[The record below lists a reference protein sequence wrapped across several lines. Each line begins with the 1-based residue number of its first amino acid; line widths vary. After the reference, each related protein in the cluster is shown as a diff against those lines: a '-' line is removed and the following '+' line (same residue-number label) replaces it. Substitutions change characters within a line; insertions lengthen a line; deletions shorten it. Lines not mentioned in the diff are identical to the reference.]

1 MTDANSVE
9 RNSATAA
16 DTEPVASIA
25 PLEPALWRRM
35 SDAGSASE
43 MAGAWLSLQCQAIDG
58 AYRGIVL
65 LTGDAPNSFDVAAS
79 WPEGVIA
86 RSPLLTEVAEV
97 ALRERR
103 GVAKDEAGAAHVA
116 YPILLDDRT
125 HGVVGVSV
133 RNARQEGLRSA
144 LRQLQWG
151 AAWMRERFLLARTSQ
166 QEELLDRSRA
176 ALDLLG
182 DALGFRGFGASA
194 MAVVTGL
201 ASRAKCSRVSL
212 GIRRARTVK
221 VRAISNSAQ
230 FGRKMGLVAALGA
243 AMDEAIDQRC
253 VILYPA
259 PDDQV
264 VATAA
269 HGQLSRAQGDTHVLT
284 VPLIVADDFI
294 GAMTFERSRDEP
306 FDSRTIELL
315 ELVSSILAPV
325 LEEKRLNDRWLITKI
340 GESVRQ
346 QIAGLIGP
354 GHLLRKLIAT
364 AVLAAA
370 AFLSLATGVY
380 RVDADAQVEGQ
391 VRRAVVSP
399 YDGFIKDAT
408 ARAGDTVAE
417 GQVLATLED
426 SDLILERLKAVT
438 ERDQRTHEY
447 DKAIAARQPA
457 AINVIQSQIA
467 QSEAQIKLI
476 DEQLSRVKLR
486 SPIAG
491 LVVSGDLSQLIGT
504 SVQRGQV
511 LFEISPLGAF
521 RVNLDV
527 DEREIGQIEA
537 GQHGELVVTALPN
550 QSIPFVINK
559 ITPIADARAGKNVYR
574 VEGEIEGDASR
585 LRPGMEGVGKI
596 EIGRRKLA
604 WMWTHPLTN
613 WARVWFWRWTH

>member
-1 MTDANSVE
+1 MTDANSAE
-9 RNSATAA
+9 RGGEAGDLEQAA
-16 DTEPVASIA
+16 AIA

-35 SDAGSASE
+35 SDARSALE
-43 MAGAWLSLQCQAIDG
+43 MAGAWLSLQCQGIDG
-58 AYRGIVL
+58 ACRGMVL
-65 LTGDAPNSFDVAAS
+65 LTGASSTSFDVAAS

-86 RSPLLTEVAEV
+86 RSPALAEVAEL

-103 GVAKDEAGAAHVA
+103 GVAKDDHAGSTHVA

-125 HGVVGVSV
+125 HGVAAVSV
-133 RNARQEGLRSA
+133 RAARQEAARSA

-151 AAWMRERFLLARTSQ
+151 VAWMRERFLVAQTRR

-201 ASRAKCSRVSL
+201 ASRAKCSRASL
-212 GIRRARTVK
+212 GIRRDRSVK

-253 VILYPA
+253 VVLYPPPA
-259 PDDQV
+259 DQV

-269 HGQLSRAQGDTHVLT
+269 HERLSRAQADAHILT
-284 VPLIVADDFI
+284 VPLLVADDFV
-294 GAMTFERSRDEP
+294 GAMTFERPRDEP
-306 FDSRTIELL
+306 FDPRTIELL
-315 ELVSSILAPV
+315 ELVSSIIAPV
-325 LEEKRLNDRWLITKI
+325 LEEKRLNDRWLVVKI
-340 GESVRQ
+340 AESARQ
-346 QIAGLIGP
+346 QIATLIGP
-354 GHLLRKLIAT
+354 GHVLRKLIAAGALGA
-364 AVLAAA
+364 AV
-370 AFLSLATGVY
+370 FLSLASGTY
-380 RVDADAQVEGQ
+380 RVDADAQVEGR

-399 YDGFIKDAT
+399 YDGFIKDAM

-417 GQVLATLED
+417 GQALATLED
-426 SDLILERLKAVT
+426 SDLLLERLKAVT
-438 ERDQRTHEY
+438 ERDQRIHEY
-447 DKAIAARQPA
+447 DKAIASRQPA
-457 AINVIQSQIA
+457 AINVIQSQISQA
-467 QSEAQIKLI
+467 EAQIKLI
-476 DEQLSRVKLR
+476 DEQLSRVTLR

-511 LFEISPLGAF
+511 LFEVSPLGDF

-527 DEREIGQIEA
+527 DEREIGQIA
-537 GQHGELVVTALPN
+537 VGQHGDLVVTALPS
-550 QSIPFVINK
+550 QSLPFVNNK

-574 VEGEIEGDASR
+574 VEGEVQGDATR

-596 EIGRRKLA
+596 EIGPRKLA
-604 WMWTHPLTN
+604 WIWTHPLTN
-613 WARVWFWRWTH
+613 WARVWFWRWTR